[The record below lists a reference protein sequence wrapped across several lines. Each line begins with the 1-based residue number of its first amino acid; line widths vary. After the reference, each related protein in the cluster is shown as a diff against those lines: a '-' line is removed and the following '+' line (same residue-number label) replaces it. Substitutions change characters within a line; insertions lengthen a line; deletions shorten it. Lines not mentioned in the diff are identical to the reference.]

1 MYQNKSFFDL
11 NQIPNINFLYAQNMK
26 YIPLMIIIILLV
38 IVTRSVSF
46 SDKHLVIGHG
56 YSQEKITEIRKNIF
70 SGREKITT
78 LH

>member
-1 MYQNKSFFDL
+1 
-11 NQIPNINFLYAQNMK
+11 MK
-26 YIPLMIIIILLV
+26 YIPLIIIIILLV

-70 SGREKITT
+70 SGREKITAV
-78 LH
+78 H